1 MEDRKNIIKGW
12 HELNFGDFLK
22 LKGKSKIELLE
33 LAMGESL
40 QDATVSQVFNYMQHK
55 DLEWILKPIPILK
68 EGDKEVFYV
77 HIKGVKYIP
86 DDELR
91 LGQYADYS
99 ILSTSEE
106 ARLELTKEKPDMDK
120 VRRLNDEKFHLNL
133 DKIICLMLKP
143 YKVSYVEFKA
153 KNGLYNFFLE
163 NIKSCNCV
171 EVNSILNFFIY
182 LQVISGKNMQ
192 VN

>member
-12 HELNFGDFLK
+12 NELTFGQFLE

-33 LAMGESL
+33 LATGESL
-40 QDATVSQVFNYMQHK
+40 QDATVSQVFNYMHHK
-55 DLEWILKPIPILK
+55 DLKWVFEPIPSLK

-77 HIKGVKYIP
+77 HINGAKYIP

-99 ILSTSEE
+99 ILSTSED

-120 VRRLNDEKFHLNL
+120 VRKLNEEKFHLNM

-143 YKVSYVEFKA
+143 YGMSYIEFKTKLYPSLLEGI
-153 KNGLYNFFLE
+153 KNV
-163 NIKSCNCV
+163 NCV

-182 LQVISGKNMQ
+182 LQVISGKDMR